1 MNIQATFG
9 AYIIQKSRNAVISI
23 LLGSDR
29 KQQFQANHYFKVGVE
44 SGTITLG

>member
-29 KQQFQANHYFKVGVE
+29 KQQFFLKVDVK
-44 SGTITLG
+44 SGTITPG

>member
-23 LLGSDR
+23 LLGFDP
-29 KQQFQANHYFKVGVE
+29 KQQFFLKVGVK
-44 SGTITLG
+44 SGSTTLG